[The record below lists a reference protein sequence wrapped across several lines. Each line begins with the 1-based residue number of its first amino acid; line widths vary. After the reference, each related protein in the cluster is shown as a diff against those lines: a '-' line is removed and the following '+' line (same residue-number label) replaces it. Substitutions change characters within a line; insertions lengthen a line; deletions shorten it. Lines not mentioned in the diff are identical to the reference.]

1 MVSPLAVALP
11 LAFINLVLAK
21 EQPQTFFSVAFPKV
35 CVSSS
40 DITFS
45 VTLPPLDGSLPWDS
59 ALLKIEDT
67 DTHETYVN
75 MTIDV
80 YATAGKNNVDLTYEF
95 IRPSMKRKHM
105 RIMNDT

>member
-1 MVSPLAVALP
+1 MVFPLPFGLL
-11 LAFINLVLAK
+11 LAFIHLVLAK

-59 ALLKIEDT
+59 ALLKIEDK

-80 YATAGKNNVDLTYEF
+80 YATAGKKIVRSD
-95 IRPSMKRKHM
+95 I
-105 RIMNDT
+105 